1 MTEVHGQHEGRGARI
16 QETAGWL
23 NAQPLTPSGDPLVLD
38 PEPDYAVIAAHSETI
53 QMALR
58 SGVAAVRINENHQPT
73 RDALRYA
80 LKNVLAPVDFARI
93 VFDPDTPSE
102 HPYEIDQVVQ
112 PPVKKRDIVRPE
124 RELPPPAQMD

>member
-38 PEPDYAVIAAHSETI
+38 PEPDYAGITAYSETI

-58 SGVAAVRINENHQPT
+58 SGVAVVRITEDHQPT
-73 RDALRYA
+73 RDALRCA

-112 PPVKKRDIVRPE
+112 PPVKKRDIIRNERDLDSPRRP
-124 RELPPPAQMD
+124 D